1 MATERLKEN
10 NGVELTGQQKMV
22 LFAKLSSG
30 FWTENTN
37 SIINPG
43 NNLSEAD
50 LAKLRRDYTS
60 ELGIKSSPG
69 EKSLGKCNHFQK
81 KKKNVTTS
89 KKNFF
94 IFQKNSI
101 NYFIFQKNIS
111 KLV

>member
-10 NGVELTGQQKMV
+10 DGVELTGQQKMV

-50 LAKLRRDYTS
+50 LAKLRRDKAVKQRFDQYVNNVLQHINDDT
-60 ELGIKSSPG
+60 EGFRDRFVGQVYNALKSVLAQQSA
-69 EKSLGKCNHFQK
+69 
-81 KKKNVTTS
+81 
-89 KKNFF
+89 
-94 IFQKNSI
+94 
-101 NYFIFQKNIS
+101 
-111 KLV
+111 